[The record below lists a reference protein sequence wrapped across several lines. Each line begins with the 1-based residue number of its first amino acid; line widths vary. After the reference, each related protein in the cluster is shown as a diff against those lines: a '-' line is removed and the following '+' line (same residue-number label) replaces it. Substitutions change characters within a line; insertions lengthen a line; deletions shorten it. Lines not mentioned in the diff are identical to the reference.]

1 MTRAIFLGLNPAR
14 PKNKLKNSALNRLS
28 TWYDALGIDHVSF
41 SNLTNDVDWDFD
53 LKKIDHDYVLSL
65 LQGYDKV
72 IALGGIVSRF
82 LTKYNVS
89 HLQMPHPSYR
99 NRALNSREYELE
111 QLEKCRAYLR
121 ST

>member
-1 MTRAIFLGLNPAR
+1 MTRVIFLGLNPAR
-14 PKNKLKNSALNRLS
+14 PKKKLKNSALNRLS

-53 LKKIDHDYVLSL
+53 LKKIDHGYVLSL

-72 IALGGIVSRF
+72 IALGGVVSKF

-89 HLQMPHPSYR
+89 HMQMPHPSYR

>member
-1 MTRAIFLGLNPAR
+1 MTRVIFLGLNPAR
-14 PKNKLKNSALNRLS
+14 PKKKLKNSALNRLS
-28 TWYDALGIDHVSF
+28 TWYDSLDIGFVSF
-41 SNLTNDVDWDFD
+41 SNLTDDVDWDFD

-65 LQGYDKV
+65 LQGYDRV
-72 IALGGIVSRF
+72 IALGGVVSRF

>member
-89 HLQMPHPSYR
+89 HMQMPHPSYR

-121 ST
+121 S

>member
-1 MTRAIFLGLNPAR
+1 MKNVIFLGLNPAK
-14 PKNKLKNSALNRLS
+14 PKKKLKNSALNRLS
-28 TWYDALGIDHVSF
+28 QWYDSLGIDHVSF
-41 SNLTNDVDWDFD
+41 SNLTNDTEWDFD

-65 LQGYDKV
+65 LQGYDRV
-72 IALGGIVSRF
+72 IALGGVVSKF

-121 ST
+121 SQ